1 MKAKFKKIMA
11 ASLSAM
17 MVMSMSVAT
26 DVQANGSII
35 LNPITDGTALTGREF
50 TAYQLFTVTQIEDNY
65 KYGKVSSEVTTI
77 VKTAMNEAIA
87 KYNTKHEAEKLPELT
102 GSEVKHLVNYL
113 TGEKVKDNAE
123 FHIEL
128 AKQLQKAEGLTTVKG
143 SFDENGT
150 GLKNENL
157 EDGYYLVLET
167 PQEGKPVSLAILQTV
182 CGNDVNINVKS
193 DTPTIDKIVGGQQD
207 VNDYQI
213 GETIPF
219 VLDANAPSKGT
230 LSHYDV
236 YNFKMSD
243 TLSDG
248 LTLDQ
253 NSVKFE
259 IGNQTDTITISEGKI
274 KYDNEEIGTILETA
288 NSLIIDFN
296 LKSTKF
302 DTLFINDGEL
312 NTIKVSYNAVLNE
325 NAVIGN
331 PESGLKNNNKVVL
344 EYNNNPSNS
353 TTMGKHEEDV
363 NVYSYGLEVVKKDA
377 NDANKLLPGAKF
389 QLYKDSENQDTLVK
403 FTDKQKGDYIVAANG
418 SVTEVVTDQDGK
430 LNITGLDSGTYI
442 LKETVAPKGYNKL
455 QNPIKI
461 IINPE
466 YSGKDLIGLTYTV
479 SGGDG
484 EASNTGDANQATGEV
499 SVTVNNNSGL
509 LLPSTGGMGTT
520 ILYIAGILAMAG
532 GVCYFVMDKKKRAQ
546 K

>member
-50 TAYQLFTVTQIEDNY
+50 TAYQLFTVTQIDDNY
-65 KYGKVSSEVTTI
+65 KYGEVSSEVTTI

-87 KYNTKHEAEKLPELT
+87 KYNAKHEAETLPKLT

-128 AKQLQKAEGLTTVKG
+128 AKQLQKAVGLTTVKG
-143 SFDENGT
+143 IFDENGT

-193 DTPTIDKIVGGQQD
+193 DTPTIDKIVDGQQD

-219 VLDANAPSKGT
+219 VLNANAPSKGT

-236 YNFKMSD
+236 YSFKMSD

-259 IGNQTDTITISEGKI
+259 IGNQTNTITISEGKI
-274 KYDNEEIGTILETA
+274 KYDNEDIGTISATA

-302 DTLFINDGEL
+302 DTLFINEGEL

-389 QLYKDSENQDTLVK
+389 QLYKDSENQENLVE
-403 FTDKQKGDYIVAANG
+403 FTDKQNGDYIVAANG

-442 LKETVAPKGYNKL
+442 LKETVAPEGYNKL
-455 QNPIKI
+455 QNPITI
-461 IINPE
+461 IIKPE